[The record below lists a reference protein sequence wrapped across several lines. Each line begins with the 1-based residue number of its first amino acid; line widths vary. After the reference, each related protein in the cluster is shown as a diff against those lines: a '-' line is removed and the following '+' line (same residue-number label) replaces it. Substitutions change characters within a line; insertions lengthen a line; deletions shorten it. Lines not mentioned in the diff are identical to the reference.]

1 MTSYN
6 GGLGP
11 VSFSRHRH
19 SQKKATEAVYH
30 RIPFHPSYLPYLTP
44 DTLDPGFS

>member
-1 MTSYN
+1 MEVWD
-6 GGLGP
+6 LFPFP
-11 VSFSRHRH
+11 VIAILKRK
-19 SQKKATEAVYH
+19 QLQLEAVYH